1 MNRMD
6 YNDKTTQTT
15 RLGSGFLDASMITFL
30 REKGLG
36 LIWRIL
42 WEKWEDY
49 QTVRDS
55 KDYWQSYYLS

>member
-30 REKGLG
+30 REKGLY
-36 LIWRIL
+36 LSWRIL
-42 WEKWEDY
+42 WEKWED
-49 QTVRDS
+49 
-55 KDYWQSYYLS
+55 